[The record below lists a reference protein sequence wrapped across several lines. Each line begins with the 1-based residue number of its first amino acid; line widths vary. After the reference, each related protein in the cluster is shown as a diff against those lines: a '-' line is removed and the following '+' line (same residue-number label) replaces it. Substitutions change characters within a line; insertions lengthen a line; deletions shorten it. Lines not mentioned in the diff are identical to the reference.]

1 MYEYALT
8 LLTIKMVKV
17 IDIPTFVHMN
27 KEDFTLVLGASEKT
41 DRYSNQAIRMLRNY
55 GYATLAHGN
64 KAGQVSDVPI
74 ERDLP
79 KDQCDTITL
88 YLSAKNQS
96 DFIAP
101 ILEMKPR
108 RVIFNPGTENE
119 EFEQTL
125 EENGIEATR
134 ACTLVLLS
142 TGQY

>member
-1 MYEYALT
+1 
-8 LLTIKMVKV
+8 
-17 IDIPTFVHMN
+17 MN
-27 KEDFTLVLGASEKT
+27 KEEFTLVLGASEKP
-41 DRYSNQAIRMLRNY
+41 DRYSNRAIRMLRDY

-64 KAGQVSDVPI
+64 KAGLVLDVPI
-74 ERDLP
+74 ERELP
-79 KDQCDTITL
+79 KAKCDTITL

-108 RVIFNPGTENE
+108 RVIFNPGTENA
-119 EFEQTL
+119 EFEQML